1 MKFRPNKCSTAS
13 RSKVMAKSM
22 FSKCYISTG
31 YCMFIKTYFTHN
43 GFLMYGKVDMLGR
56 TMAKQLHVGT
66 DPGH

>member
-1 MKFRPNKCSTAS
+1 
-13 RSKVMAKSM
+13 
-22 FSKCYISTG
+22 
-31 YCMFIKTYFTHN
+31 MFIKTYFTHN